1 MTFGGRAGAQGE
13 SQRANKSRVLGLPVA
28 VADDDDNNMQHVTI
42 WLSSS
47 NPTAFTCTWLGRAHG
62 RTE

>member
-28 VADDDDNNMQHVTI
+28 VADDDNNNMQHVTTYQAVF
-42 WLSSS
+42 L
-47 NPTAFTCTWLGRAHG
+47 
-62 RTE
+62 